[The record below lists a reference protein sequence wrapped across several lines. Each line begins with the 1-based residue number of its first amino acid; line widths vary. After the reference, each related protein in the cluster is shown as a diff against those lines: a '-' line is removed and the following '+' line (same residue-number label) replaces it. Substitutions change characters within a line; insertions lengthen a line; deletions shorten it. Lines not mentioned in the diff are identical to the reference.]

1 MSMVWIDSQSLT
13 DIADAIRSKN
23 GESGTYLPSEMA
35 GKISVLPIGGQKTT
49 YYIKTNSIGG
59 NDASLRIYVIKDNI
73 IQSNTTYTY
82 SASTIYHKW
91 FTIGKIKIGYGMNND
106 YRWYLG
112 CNSGTVKNMENN
124 TNYTSGQ
131 TISNWGYQEWKQAT
145 ILEVS

>member
-1 MSMVWIDSQSLT
+1 MSIVWVDSQSLT
-13 DIADAIRSKN
+13 NSADAIRAKN
-23 GESGTYLPSEMA
+23 GESSTYLPSEMA
-35 GKISVLPIGGQKTT
+35 GKITDLPTGSEKLT
-49 YYIKTNSIGG
+49 YYIKTNSTGG
-59 NDASLRIYVIKDNI
+59 SDASLRVYVIKNNT

-91 FTIGKIKIGYGMNND
+91 FAIGSIKIGYGMNND

-145 ILEVS
+145 VLQV